1 MRRRIR
7 IRLTGFACA
16 LLILAVAVTFIS
28 VNAVIDARTSSINA
42 RIALLKQDNEV
53 LEDEL
58 RRLDAELKFIE
69 TREGIELYARAQGM
83 GMAGETRYSAGN

>member
-28 VNAVIDARTSSINA
+28 VNAVIDARKSSINA